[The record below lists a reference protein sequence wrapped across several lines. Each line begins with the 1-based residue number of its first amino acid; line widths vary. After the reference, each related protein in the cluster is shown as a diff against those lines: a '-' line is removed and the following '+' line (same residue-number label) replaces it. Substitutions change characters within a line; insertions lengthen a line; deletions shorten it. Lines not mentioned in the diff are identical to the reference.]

1 MARISFDQ
9 QRSQRSAQAL
19 DFMTATASDQGG
31 ARVEQAAGASSDRGV
46 SRPVSPQRAA
56 TSPESEL
63 SGRAPIPRALQEFY
77 ETHSLTRFADALD
90 DIGVM
95 EAFELNDVTD
105 EELAGVGMSVAD
117 IQLVR
122 AEVGSEPIETVGG
135 NE

>member
-9 QRSQRSAQAL
+9 QRPQRSAQAL

-77 ETHSLTRFADALD
+77 ETHSLTRSRTVVCCDVVHCVAVKLRVLRCA
-90 DIGVM
+90 VM
-95 EAFELNDVTD
+95 LCT
-105 EELAGVGMSVAD
+105 
-117 IQLVR
+117 VR
-122 AEVGSEPIETVGG
+122 
-135 NE
+135 

>member
-1 MARISFDQ
+1 M
-9 QRSQRSAQAL
+9 
-19 DFMTATASDQGG
+19 
-31 ARVEQAAGASSDRGV
+31 
-46 SRPVSPQRAA
+46 SPQRAA

-63 SGRAPIPRALQEFY
+63 SGRPPIPRALQEFY
-77 ETHSLTRFADALD
+77 KTHSLTRFADALD

-122 AEVGSEPIETVGG
+122 APALATRTLGASLPIRDQYNSEGHENVTNSKPRPLVEIHGSAAGRPRL
-135 NE
+135 

>member
-1 MARISFDQ
+1 
-9 QRSQRSAQAL
+9 
-19 DFMTATASDQGG
+19 
-31 ARVEQAAGASSDRGV
+31 
-46 SRPVSPQRAA
+46 
-56 TSPESEL
+56 
-63 SGRAPIPRALQEFY
+63 
-77 ETHSLTRFADALD
+77 
-90 DIGVM
+90 M